1 MIRATLLFL
10 TLYASSLEAD
20 VTVRYTAEV
29 KSSLPAAM
37 HQATAQLSS
46 VMPSQT
52 ILLIKG
58 NKSLSEYGGM
68 RFISDSATKKVILLD
83 TANKKYAATDADEYM
98 KAVSANMPK
107 MPDAAAGIMAAFKI
121 HADTKATGRTETIHG
136 IEAEEQQITISI
148 DGPAMPNMPP
158 EPMIRV
164 EMHIWMS
171 KEGDAGKMA
180 ALREWANYNQS
191 ALANM
196 NPTSGLKAL
205 FGAIPGLG
213 ESMNTTFQEIMKP
226 NSVMMRLQLE
236 MFMPALAA
244 MMKVAPQTSPAGGA
258 EIDPNA
264 AMMQMTQQVADLST
278 EPFSDSQFEGTG
290 RVLAGIG
297 RSVYEGSG
305 RSGYRSREVA

>member
-1 MIRATLLFL
+1 MIRATLLLL

-20 VTVRYTAEV
+20 VTVRYTAEI

-37 HQATAQLSS
+37 QQATAQLSS
-46 VMPSQT
+46 ALPSQT

-58 NKSLSEYGGM
+58 NKSFSEYGGM
-68 RFISDSATKKVILLD
+68 RFIGDSATKKVILLD
-83 TANKKYAATDADEYM
+83 TANKKYATADADEYM
-98 KAVSANMPK
+98 KAISANMPK
-107 MPDAAAGIMAAFKI
+107 MPDAAASMMAAFKT
-121 HADTKATGRTETIHG
+121 HVDTKATGRTETIHG
-136 IEAEEQQITISI
+136 IEAEEQQITISM

-158 EPMIRV
+158 GPMLRV

-171 KEGDAGKMA
+171 KEGEAGKIP
-180 ALREWANYNQS
+180 ALREWADYNQS
-191 ALANM
+191 AIANM
-196 NPTSGLKAL
+196 NPTNGLKKL

-226 NSVMMRLQLE
+226 NSVMMRLHVE

-244 MMKVAPQTSPAGGA
+244 MMKMAPQGNPAGA

-278 EPFSDSQFEGTG
+278 EPISDSQFDVPAEYTQESADQFMKD
-290 RVLAGIG
+290 L
-297 RSVYEGSG
+297 
-305 RSGYRSREVA
+305 VARATAAAK